1 MPDLIYLHLLNL
13 IIELMEN
20 IKETCIVCKRTEN
33 EVPLVVMKYK
43 GEELRI
49 CPQHIPV
56 LIHDPQKLVGLV
68 EGAENFTAG

>member
-1 MPDLIYLHLLNL
+1 
-13 IIELMEN
+13 MEDA
-20 IKETCIVCKRTEN
+20 KKTCLVCKKDEN
-33 EVPLVVMKYK
+33 EIPLIVMKYK

-56 LIHDPQKLVGLV
+56 LIHNPQNLVGLI